1 MITETDAP
9 EGVAENEAA
18 PEIDPIDAHNPPPA
32 AAGDDTT
39 PADDAGADT
48 VEGGEGND
56 APAPKRTAQQRI
68 DDLTREKHEERRRN
82 EALEREIETL
92 RPKPAPAAQPA
103 ANADD
108 EPDPADPKY
117 QFGETDPLYIKDLGA
132 HAARTE
138 FNRLRNEDQ
147 QQSAVRSVQQA
158 DQDRRAAFAKDH
170 PDFHDKIAT
179 DLVCTDVMADA
190 LIDSE
195 VGPAVAYHLA
205 NNPDEARRI
214 AALGPLAQIRAIGKI
229 EAEVAKAAPAA
240 STTRTVSDAPPV
252 PPTIR
257 GAGGKFGTSPDTED
271 FAAFERLADSKG

>member
-1 MITETDAP
+1 MTTETDAADA
-9 EGVAENEAA
+9 VAENETA

-32 AAGDDTT
+32 DAGDDTT
-39 PADDAGADT
+39 AAADAGADT

-56 APAPKRTAQQRI
+56 APKPAKQTAQERI
-68 DDLTREKHEERRRN
+68 NELTRKLRDAERR
-82 EALEREIETL
+82 ADAAA
-92 RPKPAPAAQPA
+92 PKPAPPAHAAERQQ
-103 ANADD
+103 ADD
-108 EPDPADPKY
+108 EPDPGDPKY

-138 FNRLRNEDQ
+138 FNRLRNEDKQ
-147 QQSAVRSVQQA
+147 KSAAQSLAQA

-205 NNPDEARRI
+205 NNPEEARRI

-229 EAEVAKAAPAA
+229 EAEVAKTTPAAPTAK
-240 STTRTVSDAPPV
+240 TVSDAPPV
-252 PPTIR
+252 PPNLR

-271 FAAFERLADSKG
+271 FAAFERLADQKG